1 MNEQGG
7 IYSAKFERRSLVY
20 ESVNLESMKSMN
32 ELFIEI
38 FGETTENIREIPITF
53 KSFR

>member
-7 IYSAKFERRSLVY
+7 IYSAKFERQSSS
-20 ESVNLESMKSMN
+20 ESVNLEPMKSMN